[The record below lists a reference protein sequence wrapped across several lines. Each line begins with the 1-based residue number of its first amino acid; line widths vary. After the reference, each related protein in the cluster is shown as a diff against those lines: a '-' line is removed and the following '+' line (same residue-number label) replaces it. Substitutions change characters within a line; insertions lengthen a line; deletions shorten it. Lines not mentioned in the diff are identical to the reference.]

1 MHDQEVW
8 GGPDVTKNVDFQIFF
23 WEKSII
29 EGYFKAQKQS
39 ESKLSIRNITNS
51 VIITVP
57 FSLYP

>member
-39 ESKLSIRNITNS
+39 ESK
-51 VIITVP
+51 
-57 FSLYP
+57 Y